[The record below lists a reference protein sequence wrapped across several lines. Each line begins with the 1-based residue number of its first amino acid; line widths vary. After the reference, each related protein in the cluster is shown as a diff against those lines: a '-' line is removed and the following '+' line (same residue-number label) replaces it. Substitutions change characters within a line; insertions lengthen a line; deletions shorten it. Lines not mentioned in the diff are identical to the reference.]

1 VTAPHALHSRPGHK
15 PGAGGGRAEHR
26 ERGGGLSS
34 VRNAARLLRAFAP
47 TDRDL
52 GVSELATRLGLP
64 KSSVHRLLTTL
75 AAEGLVERTA
85 PNGRYR
91 LGLRL
96 YELGA
101 IVSSHLDLHE
111 VVSPYL
117 DDLRNRTGET
127 VHVSILDAG
136 EVVYVERRES
146 SHTLRIFRRVGHRN
160 HAHCTSSGKILLAWL
175 SADERRRIYATHGL
189 PPHTVHTITDPDLLE
204 EELVRVRERGYAQ
217 NINESERGASSV
229 AAPIRDV
236 SGSVIAAIAIA
247 APSARF
253 SRESMRRF
261 ASEVVAAAERISSH
275 LGYLG
280 SAGSSLADARA
291 LRPR

>member
-1 VTAPHALHSRPGHK
+1 MSTPHALHPRRPDV
-15 PGAGGGRAEHR
+15 PGAEVPRPER
-26 ERGGGLSS
+26 PERGGGLSS

-52 GVSELATRLGLP
+52 GVSELATRLALP
-64 KSSVHRLLTTL
+64 KSSVHRLLTAL

-160 HAHCTSSGKILLAWL
+160 HAHCTSSGKVLLAWL

-189 PPHTVHTITDPDLLE
+189 PPHTPHTITDPNLLE
-204 EELVRVRERGYAQ
+204 EELVRVRERGYAE
-217 NINESERGASSV
+217 NINESELGASSV

-261 ASEVVAAAERISSH
+261 ASEVVTAAERISSH

-291 LRPR
+291 LRAR

>member
-1 VTAPHALHSRPGHK
+1 M
-15 PGAGGGRAEHR
+15 PGAEVPRPER
-26 ERGGGLSS
+26 PERGGGLSS

-52 GVSELATRLGLP
+52 GVSELATRLALP
-64 KSSVHRLLTTL
+64 KSSVHRLLTAL

-91 LGLRL
+91 LGLKL
-96 YELGA
+96 HELGA

-160 HAHCTSSGKILLAWL
+160 HAHCTSSGKVLLAWL
-175 SADERRRIYATHGL
+175 PSDERRQIYATHGL
-189 PPHTVHTITDPDLLE
+189 PPHTLHTITDPVLLE
-204 EELVRVRERGYAQ
+204 EELVRVRERGYAE
-217 NINESERGASSV
+217 NINESELGASSV

-247 APSARF
+247 APAARL
-253 SRESMRRF
+253 SRDSMRRL
-261 ASEVVAAAERISSH
+261 ASEVVTAAERISAH
-275 LGYLG
+275 LGYGG

-291 LRPR
+291 LRAR

>member
-1 VTAPHALHSRPGHK
+1 MRAPHALRPRRADV
-15 PGAGGGRAEHR
+15 PGAEVPRPER
-26 ERGGGLSS
+26 PERGGGLSS

-52 GVSELATRLGLP
+52 GVSELATRLALP
-64 KSSVHRLLTTL
+64 KSSVHRLLTAL
-75 AAEGLVERTA
+75 AAEGLVERTP

-160 HAHCTSSGKILLAWL
+160 HAHCTSSGKVLLAWL
-175 SADERRRIYATHGL
+175 PADERRRIYAEHGL
-189 PPHTVHTITDPDLLE
+189 PPHTPQTITDPERLE
-204 EELVRVRERGYAQ
+204 EELVRVRERGYAE
-217 NINESERGASSV
+217 NINESELGASSV

-261 ASEVVAAAERISSH
+261 ASEVVTAAERISSH

-280 SAGSSLADARA
+280 STGSNLADARA
-291 LRPR
+291 LRAR

>member
-1 VTAPHALHSRPGHK
+1 MTAPHPLHLRRADV
-15 PGAGGGRAEHR
+15 PGAQAPRADR
-26 ERGGGLSS
+26 PKRGGGLSS
-34 VRNAARLLRAFAP
+34 VRNAARLLRAFTP

-52 GVSELATRLGLP
+52 GVSELATRLELP
-64 KSSVHRLLTTL
+64 KSSVHRLLTAL

-117 DDLRNRTGET
+117 DDLRNRIGET

-160 HAHCTSSGKILLAWL
+160 HAHCTSSGKVLLAWL
-175 SADERRRIYATHGL
+175 PADERRRIYAMHGL
-189 PPHTVHTITDPDLLE
+189 PPHTPHTITDPNLLE
-204 EELVRVRERGYAQ
+204 EELVRVRERGYAE
-217 NINESERGASSV
+217 NINESELGASSV

-253 SRESMRRF
+253 SRDSMRRL
-261 ASEVVAAAERISSH
+261 ASEVVTAAERISAH

-291 LRPR
+291 LRAR

>member
-1 VTAPHALHSRPGHK
+1 MTAPHALHSRPADK
-15 PGAGGGRAEHR
+15 PMADGPRADHPK
-26 ERGGGLSS
+26 RGGGLSS
-34 VRNAARLLRAFAP
+34 VRNAARLLRAFTP

-64 KSSVHRLLTTL
+64 KSSVHRLLTAL

-91 LGLRL
+91 LGLKL

-117 DDLRNRTGET
+117 DDLRNRIGET

-160 HAHCTSSGKILLAWL
+160 HAHCTSSGKVLLAWL
-175 SADERRRIYATHGL
+175 PSDERGRIYATHGL
-189 PPHTVHTITDPDLLE
+189 PPHTLHTITDPVLLE
-204 EELVRVRERGYAQ
+204 EELVRVRERGYAE
-217 NINESERGASSV
+217 NINESELGASSV

-247 APSARF
+247 VPAARL
-253 SRESMRRF
+253 SRDSMRRL
-261 ASEVVAAAERISSH
+261 ASEVVTAAERISAH

-291 LRPR
+291 LRAR